1 MVGVNTFFV
10 LDHEHIDAQCA
21 TIFLAALKQNT
32 DVALRYTPAPAL
44 TDRALLLPL
53 LAKEGSL
60 LKRLP
65 TEMRCEE
72 EICLAAVSDYAYSL
86 QHCVDRNRAV
96 VLTAVSRSGECL
108 RYAEAFQSDTAIC
121 RAALK
126 RSSSEE
132 VPPVKKYCFRRHATL
147 MLKKRSRR
155 PRLSMGD
162 SEREGR

>member
-1 MVGVNTFFV
+1 MVAVNTFFV
-10 LDHEHIDAQCA
+10 LDHENIDAQCA
-21 TIFLAALKQNT
+21 TIFLSALKQNT

-53 LAKEGSL
+53 LAKEGRL

-72 EICLAAVSDYAYSL
+72 EICLTAVSDYAYSL

-96 VLTAVSRSGECL
+96 VLAAVSRSGECL

-121 RAALK
+121 CAALK
-126 RSSSEE
+126 RS
-132 VPPVKKYCFRRHATL
+132 KKILWVLVFILRIPTRH
-147 MLKKRSRR
+147 
-155 PRLSMGD
+155 
-162 SEREGR
+162 